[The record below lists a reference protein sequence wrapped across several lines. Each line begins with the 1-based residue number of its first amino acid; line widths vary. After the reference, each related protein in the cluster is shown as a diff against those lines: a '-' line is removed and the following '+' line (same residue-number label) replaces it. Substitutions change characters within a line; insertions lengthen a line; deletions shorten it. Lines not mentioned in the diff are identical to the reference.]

1 MKKAYELSILCDC
14 EIGLVVFSSNNKLFQ
29 YASNGMENILLRYG
43 EYNDVIESRN
53 NNDMEQVFFKKL
65 ILILIQKKKNS

>member
-53 NNDMEQVFFKKL
+53 NNDMEQVFF
-65 ILILIQKKKNS
+65 NY